1 MPKTVLNMNKLCC
14 YASLWVRQGGMFA
27 TFIAIVVDET
37 TVAVKVEHR
46 ASEITGL
53 ISIFIESLK

>member
-1 MPKTVLNMNKLCC
+1 MPKIAMNMNKLYC
-14 YASLWVRQGGMFA
+14 YASLWVRQGGLFA
-27 TFIAIVVDET
+27 TFMAIVVSET